1 VNTDSETDLASAAV
15 KPQRSAAWR
24 WASRIIVGVGV
35 VWVAV
40 LLFRDF
46 DSLRSNFRIASLGW
60 LAFTF
65 LAGVAA
71 LLLNIPVFRIVLSA
85 HSKLNIRYAYA
96 ARMLF
101 VAQMLR
107 HLPGRI
113 WGIVYLVA
121 ETRPSIPAAAMV
133 RANFDV
139 MMYAMY
145 FALLIAA
152 SLSAGAIAGIPYGMV
167 IGVAGILGL
176 AAVIRYDWPGRTAEF
191 IIRALPGRAA
201 RLADA
206 IPLQRSMPWAAVV
219 KIIACNCLSWA
230 CYLSIWWAFTQ
241 IFPALEDVNIWL
253 LCASY
258 SAAWF
263 IGYVAMITPAGL
275 GIREAGFFAIAGT
288 LTTLPNLAFLAVFV
302 RLWQI
307 VTEMLVFLM
316 FAFVK
321 PAIVV
326 DNSAATTKSGRKDPI
341 ERL

>member
-1 VNTDSETDLASAAV
+1 VNTDSEPGLAGDAT
-15 KPQRSAAWR
+15 KPQRSSVWR
-24 WASRIIVGVGV
+24 WASRVIVGVGI
-35 VWVAV
+35 VWVTV
-40 LLFRDF
+40 LLFRDVEV
-46 DSLRSNFRIASLGW
+46 LRANFQIASVGW

-65 LAGVAA
+65 LAGIVA
-71 LLLNIPVFRIVLSA
+71 LLLNIPVFRIVLGA
-85 HSKLNIRYAYA
+85 HSSLDIRYAYA

-107 HLPGRI
+107 HLPGRV

-121 ETRPSIPAAAMV
+121 ETRPNIPAAAMV

-145 FALLIAA
+145 FALLVAA
-152 SLSAGAIAGIPYGMV
+152 SLSVGAFTRIPYGIA
-167 IGVAGILGL
+167 IGVAGILCL
-176 AAVIRYDWPGRTAEF
+176 AAVVRFDWLGRIAGF
-191 IIRALPGRAA
+191 IVRAVPGRAA
-201 RLADA
+201 RLADT
-206 IPLQRSMPWAAVV
+206 IPLQRSMPWRTVV
-219 KIIACNCLSWA
+219 TIIGCNCLSWI
-230 CYLSIWWAFTQ
+230 CYLAIWWAFTR

-275 GIREAGFFAIAGT
+275 GIREAGFFALAGT

-321 PAIVV
+321 PTIVA
-326 DNSAATTKSGRKDPI
+326 DNSAATVKSS
-341 ERL
+341 